1 MRAARARPL
10 TLTESLRDPG
20 PMKKLCS
27 LARPATALALLLLA
41 AACGRPQPVLYP
53 NAHLANVGRPA
64 ADADIAACRQM
75 AEAAGARQGEGKGGQ
90 AAGGAVAGGAIGGA
104 AGAAGGA
111 VVGSPGTGAAV
122 GAASGAAAG
131 FMRGLF
137 KRAKPSEAYRNFVNR
152 CLADRGYEVVGWD

>member
-1 MRAARARPL
+1 MR
-10 TLTESLRDPG
+10 
-20 PMKKLCS
+20 KLGS
-27 LARPATALALLLLA
+27 PIRPASALALVLFV
-41 AACGRPQPVLYP
+41 AACSGPQPVLYP
-53 NAHLANVGRPA
+53 NGHLAQVGRDA
-64 ADADIAACRQM
+64 ADRDIAQCREM
-75 AEAAGARQGEGKGGQ
+75 AEAAGANQGEGKGGQ

-122 GAASGAAAG
+122 GAATGAAAG

-137 KRAKPSEAYRNFVNR
+137 KRSKPSQAYRNFVNR